1 MAGLKE
7 LIQDDDLFVAGH
19 GLCPG
24 CLIPVILRVVLRAT
38 KYPLVIVN
46 ASGCLQQASTIYPK
60 TSWKVNWIHTSYSN
74 AASTM
79 SGIET
84 AYKFFKKRGR
94 LPEDKKIKF
103 LVIGGDGATY
113 DAGLSSLSG
122 AFEREHDFVYLCY
135 DNQLNARVGGSRSS
149 ASPMGA
155 DTTTTPAGEALPG
168 KLQFKKHITKII
180 ASHRMSYVAQSA
192 PWRWQ
197 DLFKKAKEALE
208 IEGPAFL
215 NVLSACPRKWR
226 IPVSKGIEYTRLAA
240 ETCIWPLFEIK
251 NGTKVTI
258 NYQPENK
265 LPVTEWIK
273 SQGRFS
279 HLMKTEN
286 KWIVDKIQE
295 DVDNEWELLQFLEK
309 IAEGN

>member
-7 LIQDDDLFVAGH
+7 LIQDEDLFVAGH
-19 GLCPG
+19 GMCPG
-24 CLIPVILRVVLRAT
+24 CLIPVILKVVLRAT
-38 KYPLVIVN
+38 RYPLVIAN
-46 ASGCLQQASTIYPK
+46 ASGCLQQASTIFPK
-60 TSWKVNWIHTSYSN
+60 TSWKVNWIHTSHSN

-84 AYKFFKKRGR
+84 AYKFFKKRSR

-122 AFEREHDFVYLCY
+122 AFERGHDIVYLCY
-135 DNQLNARVGGSRSS
+135 DNQLNAKSGGPRSS

-155 DTTTTPAGEALPG
+155 DTATTPAGDVLPG
-168 KLQFKKHITKII
+168 KLQFKKNITRII
-180 ASHRMSYVAQSA
+180 AGHRMSYIAQSA

-197 DLFKKAKEALE
+197 DLHKKAKEALE
-208 IEGPAFL
+208 TEGPAFL
-215 NVLSACPRKWR
+215 NVLSACPRKWK

-240 ETCIWPLFEIK
+240 ETCVWPLYEIK
-251 NGTKVTI
+251 NSTKVTI

-273 SQGRFS
+273 SQGRFA

-286 KWIVDKIQE
+286 KWMVDKIQE

-309 IAEGN
+309 MAEGN

>member
-7 LIQDDDLFVAGH
+7 LIQDDDLFVSGH

-24 CLIPVILRVVLRAT
+24 CLIPVILKVVLRAT
-38 KYPLVIVN
+38 RHPLVIAN
-46 ASGCLQQASTIYPK
+46 ASGCLQQASALYPK

-84 AYKFFKKRGR
+84 AYRFFKKRGR
-94 LPEDKKIKF
+94 LSEDKRIKF
-103 LVIGGDGATY
+103 LVLGGDGATY
-113 DAGLSSLSG
+113 DAGLSAVSG
-122 AFEREHDFVYLCY
+122 AFERGHDIVYLCC
-135 DNQLNARVGGSRSS
+135 DNQMNAKAGGSRSS

-155 DTTTTPAGEALPG
+155 DTNTTPAGDVLPG
-168 KLQFKKHITKII
+168 KLQFKKNITRII
-180 ASHRMSYVAQSA
+180 ASHRMAYVAQSA

-215 NVLSACPRKWR
+215 NVLSACPAQWE
-226 IPVSKGIEYTRLAA
+226 IPVSQGIEYTRLAA
-240 ETCIWPLFEIK
+240 ETCVWPLYEIK
-251 NGTKVTI
+251 NGTQVTI

-265 LPVTEWIK
+265 LPVTEWLK
-273 SQGRFS
+273 SQGRFT

-309 IAEGN
+309 MAEGN